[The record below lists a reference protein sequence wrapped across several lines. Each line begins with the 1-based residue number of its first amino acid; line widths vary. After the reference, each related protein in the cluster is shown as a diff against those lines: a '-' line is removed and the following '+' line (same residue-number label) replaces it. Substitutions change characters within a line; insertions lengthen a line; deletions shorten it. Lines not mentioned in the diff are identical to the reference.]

1 MADVA
6 ASSAAGAVP
15 TWHQRPFAA
24 LAAAFAAEGERRILW
39 LPVCFGAGIAF
50 YFQLAFEPPLW
61 LGTAVALAAIIV
73 CTIVWQRPVPRGIA
87 LALAF
92 AAAGFAVMQEARWE
106 HGGPMLDRRVGS
118 VALTGRVLDVDAL
131 DRGWRVVIAPNA
143 IPGLDA
149 SAVPRRLRIHI
160 AAGSDPVMPGD
171 GIAMKARLYPVPAQI
186 VPGGRDM
193 QRELYFAGIG
203 GVGYS
208 FGPAHKLVGDI
219 SPGGRREWLT
229 RLRTEM
235 TRRIVAA
242 LPGSTGGVASAV
254 ITGKRGT
261 MAEEVK
267 QAFRESGLSHLLAI
281 AGMHLALVGGF
292 VFFAVRGGLAL
303 IPPVA
308 LRLPIKKIAAAATLV
323 VLFCYLMISGAAI
336 PTERAFVMNGIV
348 FAAILIDRLRIS
360 MRICALAALV
370 VLVLDPASLVG
381 VSFQMSFGAVVALIA
396 VYERWGPQLARLF
409 HRGSFAYKAAGYC
422 GAIAVTTL
430 VVTIG
435 TEPFAIYHFH
445 HLVLYSPLA
454 NVIAVPI
461 SAMWTLPW
469 GVVACLLMP
478 FGLEQAA
485 LTPMGWGIDATIWV
499 AMRVAALPGNV
510 WATPLLPTSG
520 VALVAL
526 GGLWLCLWQG
536 SWRHWGL
543 VGIAAGLATMLFTRP
558 PDIVLGDFGRLLAA
572 RLPDGGY
579 AVAPTTEKITRSLLV
594 SDTGAE
600 PHPWP
605 EPGAADGP
613 LDCTASGRC
622 IYAAQGRRVAIV
634 TAESGL
640 PVLCYTV
647 DAIVAQVPAGFR
659 CRNDTPVADRI
670 DTWRYGSIALWLDPD
685 GVRIESANQSRG
697 DRPWVPH
704 PVSARERAKMAPPQ
718 PTPPAVDEKGDPD
731 AEARAS
737 RPD

>member
-1 MADVA
+1 
-6 ASSAAGAVP
+6 
-15 TWHQRPFAA
+15 
-24 LAAAFAAEGERRILW
+24 
-39 LPVCFGAGIAF
+39 
-50 YFQLAFEPPLW
+50 
-61 LGTAVALAAIIV
+61 
-73 CTIVWQRPVPRGIA
+73 
-87 LALAF
+87 
-92 AAAGFAVMQEARWE
+92 
-106 HGGPMLDRRVGS
+106 
-118 VALTGRVLDVDAL
+118 
-131 DRGWRVVIAPNA
+131 
-143 IPGLDA
+143 
-149 SAVPRRLRIHI
+149 
-160 AAGSDPVMPGD
+160 
-171 GIAMKARLYPVPAQI
+171 
-186 VPGGRDM
+186 
-193 QRELYFAGIG
+193 
-203 GVGYS
+203 
-208 FGPAHKLVGDI
+208 
-219 SPGGRREWLT
+219 
-229 RLRTEM
+229 
-235 TRRIVAA
+235 
-242 LPGSTGGVASAV
+242 
-254 ITGKRGT
+254 
-261 MAEEVK
+261 
-267 QAFRESGLSHLLAI
+267 
-281 AGMHLALVGGF
+281 
-292 VFFAVRGGLAL
+292 
-303 IPPVA
+303 
-308 LRLPIKKIAAAATLV
+308 
-323 VLFCYLMISGAAI
+323 
-336 PTERAFVMNGIV
+336 MNGIV
-348 FAAILIDRLRIS
+348 FAAILIDRLRVS

-396 VYERWGPQLARLF
+396 VYESWGPQLARLF
-409 HRGSFAYKAAGYC
+409 HRGSFAFKAAGYC
-422 GAIAVTTL
+422 GAIAATTL

-478 FGLEQAA
+478 FRLEHVA
-485 LTPMGWGIDATIWV
+485 LIPMGWGIDATIWV

-536 SWRHWGL
+536 SWRRWGL
-543 VGIAAGLATMLFTRP
+543 IGIAAGLATMLFTRP

-579 AVAPTTEKITRSLLV
+579 AVAPTTEKITRSLLA

-605 EPGAADGP
+605 EPGTAAGP
-613 LDCTASGRC
+613 LDCTAAGRC
-622 IYAAQGRRVAIV
+622 IYAAQGRRIAIV

-659 CRNDTPVADRI
+659 CRNDIPVADRI
-670 DTWRYGSIALWLDPD
+670 DTWRFGSIALWLDP
-685 GVRIESANQSRG
+685 GSVRIESANQSRG

-704 PVSARERAKMAPPQ
+704 PVSARERAKTAPPQ
-718 PTPPAVDEKGDPD
+718 PTPPAVDEKSDPD